1 MHCPICKDT
10 MLYPRIYPQCGH
22 TLCEPC
28 MIKNDCAEKDKC
40 RSAFDV
46 PIFSCPICRQ
56 TTLLAWYLRPINLLI
71 LQELRK
77 SQEYEEKYNKYKKEQ
92 NDMQQSDIP
101 VDIDLATLTKKNRNE
116 KMESIYKE
124 LLPILFNAAAKGKPF
139 ISISEKKKVHDI
151 QLIADLLAKKLF
163 EQNKIYKLT
172 ITSNICDIEI
182 ISSNR
187 NYKSE
192 YINPNLR
199 AISRSLRHMSTLTR
213 TPILD
218 SISNIL
224 GNSPQI

>member
-1 MHCPICKDT
+1 
-10 MLYPRIYPQCGH
+10 
-22 TLCEPC
+22 

>member
-1 MHCPICKDT
+1 
-10 MLYPRIYPQCGH
+10 
-22 TLCEPC
+22 

-151 QLIADLLAKKLF
+151 KLIADLLAKKLF